1 MAKLLEFPST
11 PGKTALI
18 GGLRARIGTLERAGH
33 HAMGTAGRAAGP
45 ATLPLGVAALD
56 RALPGGGLVLGRL
69 HEVAGPDAGSAAAMG
84 FCAMLLARL
93 SARGPV
99 LWVARRPDIHA
110 PGFAAFAP
118 AATGARGSHHAFAFG
133 RLIAVRAR
141 RREEILWAMEEG
153 LRAPALSA
161 VLGEVPSIGLTA
173 SRRLQLA
180 AEAHGVTGLL
190 LSPGRADALPPTAAT
205 TRWRVAAAPS
215 RPASPWGGVGPARWR
230 VELLRCRGGRP
241 DTWILEWCDETRDL
255 ALVPP
260 LRDRP
265 ADPAPAALAV

>member
-1 MAKLLEFPST
+1 MAKLVEFPSA
-11 PGKTALI
+11 PGKAALI

-33 HAMGTAGRAAGP
+33 HAIDAPGRAVGP
-45 ATLPLGVAALD
+45 ACLPFGVAALD

-84 FCAMLLARL
+84 FCAVLLARL

-110 PGFAAFAP
+110 PGFAVFAP
-118 AATGARGSHHAFAFG
+118 VAEECGGALAFG

-153 LRAPALSA
+153 LNTPALAA
-161 VLGEVPSIGLTA
+161 VLGEVPAIGLTA

-190 LSPGRADALPPTAAT
+190 LSSGGADALPPTAAA

-215 RPASPWGGVGPARWR
+215 RPASPWGGVGAARWR

-255 ALVPP
+255 ALVSP

-265 ADPAPAALAV
+265 ADSAPAALAV

>member
-1 MAKLLEFPST
+1 MAKLVKFPSA
-11 PGKTALI
+11 PGKAALI
-18 GGLRARIGTLERAGH
+18 GGLRARIGTLERTARPGH
-33 HAMGTAGRAAGP
+33 HAIDALGQATGP
-45 ATLPLGVAALD
+45 ATLPFGVAALD

-69 HEVAGPDAGSAAAMG
+69 HEVAGPDTGSAAAMG
-84 FCAMLLARL
+84 FCAVLLARL

-99 LWVARRPDIHA
+99 LWIARRPDIHA

-118 AATGARGSHHAFAFG
+118 AAECGGTLAFE

-153 LRAPALSA
+153 LRAPALAA
-161 VLGEVPSIGLTA
+161 VLGEVPSVDLTA

-190 LSPGRADALPPTAAT
+190 LSPGGADALPPTAAT

-215 RPASPWGGVGPARWR
+215 QPASPWGGVGAARWR

-255 ALVPP
+255 TLVSP
-260 LRDRP
+260 LRDRS
-265 ADPAPAALAV
+265 ADPEPAALAV